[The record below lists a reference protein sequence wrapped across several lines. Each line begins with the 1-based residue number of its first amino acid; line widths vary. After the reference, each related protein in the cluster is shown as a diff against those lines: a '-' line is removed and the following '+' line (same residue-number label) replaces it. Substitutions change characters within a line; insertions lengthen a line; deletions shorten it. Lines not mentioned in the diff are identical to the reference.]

1 MPKVSIIVPI
11 YNAEKYMKKCIDSIL
26 DQTLNDIE
34 VILVNDGSSDNSA
47 TIADN
52 YAKNDLRVRVIHQKN
67 SGPSVARNNGIK
79 LAIGKYIGFV
89 DSDDYIENTMYER
102 LFNIA
107 NDNQVQLAMC
117 NYKEIHTYDNR
128 KEEVKSNLI
137 SNKIYSK
144 KDILK
149 DIISTFSKSQN
160 YGFYSLWNKI
170 YMREWLV
177 ETGIEL
183 DINRD
188 HGEDWWFNINVFSK
202 LESFICI
209 EDCLYNY
216 VHVNKESLMI
226 KYRENQFDLFIDGR
240 KKLISII
247 PKELIDY
254 EELNTRFIYEFS
266 SYIIRTF
273 KEVKEKE
280 KRYRLI
286 KGVIQN
292 KEVIESCNGNN
303 RISSKYKIITFF
315 IRKKQYNLTYI
326 LYKLIGNF
334 IKN

>member
-11 YNAEKYMKKCIDSIL
+11 YNAEKYMEKCINSIL
-26 DQTLNDIE
+26 NQTLNDIE

-52 YAKNDLRVRVIHQKN
+52 YAKNDLRVRVIHQRN

-79 LAIGKYIGFV
+79 LATGKYVGFV
-89 DSDDYIENTMYER
+89 DSDDYIENTMYEK

-117 NYKEIHTYDNR
+117 NYREIHTYDNR

-137 SNKIYSK
+137 IYSK

-216 VHVNKESLMI
+216 IHINKESLMI
-226 KYRENQFDLFIDGR
+226 KYRENQFDLFLDGR

-247 PKELIDY
+247 PEEFIDY

-266 SYIIRTF
+266 SYIIKTF
-273 KEVKEKE
+273 KEVNRIEAQKL
-280 KRYRLI
+280 LI
-286 KGVIQN
+286 NNVLTN
-292 KEVIESCNGNN
+292 KEVIISCKGKNKLPIHF
-303 RISSKYKIITFF
+303 RIIIFC
-315 IRKKQYNLTYI
+315 
-326 LYKLIGNF
+326 
-334 IKN
+334 IKNNFNKFAFTFYKMMSLFK

>member
-1 MPKVSIIVPI
+1 MPKISIIVPI

-26 DQTLNDIE
+26 NQTLNDIE

-79 LAIGKYIGFV
+79 LATGKYIGFV
-89 DSDDYIENTMYER
+89 DSDDYIENNMYER

-107 NDNQVQLAMC
+107 NHNQVQLAMC
-117 NYKEIHTYDNR
+117 NYREIYTYDNR

-177 ETGIEL
+177 ETCIEL

-226 KYRENQFDLFIDGR
+226 KYRENQFDLFLDGR

-247 PKELIDY
+247 PEELIDY
-254 EELNTRFIYEFS
+254 EELNTRFVYEFS

-273 KEVKEKE
+273 KEIKSKE
-280 KRYRLI
+280 KRKMIVNSVLTD
-286 KGVIQN
+286 KL
-292 KEVIESCNGNN
+292 VIESCKGKSNLS
-303 RISSKYKIITFF
+303 IKYKIICFF
-315 IRKKQYNLTYI
+315 IRNKLINQAMF
-326 LYKLIGNF
+326 LYKIAS
-334 IKN
+334 K